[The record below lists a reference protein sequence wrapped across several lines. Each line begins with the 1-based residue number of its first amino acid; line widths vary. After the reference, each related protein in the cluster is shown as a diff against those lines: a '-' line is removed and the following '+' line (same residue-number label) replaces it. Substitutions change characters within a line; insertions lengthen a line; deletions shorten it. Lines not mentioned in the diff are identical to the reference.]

1 MRLKF
6 NFMSAPKNDQ
16 LYKIIRINEIMWM
29 IFGGIAI
36 VLTVYSLIT
45 GSREQAIYFLALT
58 FLSGLLY
65 SFKRR
70 QRIRYQKRET
80 EVAGEQKKKK

>member
-1 MRLKF
+1 MIPYK
-6 NFMSAPKNDQ
+6 PTDQ
-16 LYKIIRINEIMWM
+16 LYKIIRINEIMWLV
-29 IFGGIAI
+29 FGVISI
-36 VLTVYSLIT
+36 ILTVYSMLT
-45 GSREQAIYFLALT
+45 SGREQAIYFLALT

-80 EVAGEQKKKK
+80 EAMEQGNKKK

>member
-1 MRLKF
+1 
-6 NFMSAPKNDQ
+6 MSSPKPNNDH
-16 LYKIIRINEIMWM
+16 LYKIIRINEIMWLV
-29 IFGGIAI
+29 FGGIAI
-36 VLTVYSLIT
+36 ILTVYSLVT
-45 GSREQAIYFLALT
+45 ASREQAIYFLALT

-80 EVAGEQKKKK
+80 EIAEEQRKKK